1 MPINLLTIPLL
12 SFLLLAPLGALA
24 EGQRVEFLGFHSQVP
39 SRWAPEPP
47 TSSMRVLQLKVPG
60 AEGAESAALIVY
72 FFGPG
77 QGGTVEANV
86 ERWKSQ
92 FSGPDGSPVVPSIT
106 SVEGSQLPATL
117 VELEGSYARGIG
129 VGPSGEAQSDRM
141 LLAAVV
147 ETPKGNLYPQLHGPA
162 ELVKSQRADFIAFLK
177 GIATD
182 SSP

>member
-1 MPINLLTIPLL
+1 MPKNAISRLLL
-12 SFLLLAPLGALA
+12 SVLLHVPFGALA
-24 EGQRVEFLGFHSQVP
+24 EGQRVEFLGFHSEVPARWVPEQV
-39 SRWAPEPP
+39 
-47 TSSMRVLQLKVPG
+47 TSSMRALQLQVPE
-60 AEGAESAALIVY
+60 AEGTESAALIVY

-92 FSGPDGSPVVPSIT
+92 FSGPDSSPVVPVIS
-106 SVEGSQLPATL
+106 SVEGGQMPATL
-117 VELEGSYARGIG
+117 VELEGSYARGVG
-129 VGPSGEAQSDRM
+129 VGPSGEAQPGRM

-162 ELVKSQRADFIAFLK
+162 DLVKSQRADFIAFLR

-182 SSP
+182 S